1 MQDIADE
8 FKVPRY
14 CLSSSPTHF
23 ISLLFALREW
33 NVQGR
38 IPAKK
43 IVGGKPY
50 TIPGMPPIAPLEL
63 PRNLQGDIKNA
74 EFFLYQ
80 GECLWRAAGVL
91 VNSVYE
97 LESSI
102 IEGLQDYI
110 LLQEVHSNNNNN
122 NNKCKTGRNQVL
134 NRNSN
139 SPVNLVDELLVDQ
152 DPLREESFSYSNQ
165 CPNILAF
172 PAPIAPLDD
181 FF

>member
-1 MQDIADE
+1 LQDIADE
-8 FKVPRY
+8 FKIPRY

-23 ISLLFALREW
+23 ISLLFALREL

-43 IVGGKPY
+43 IIGGKPY

-63 PRNLQGDIKNA
+63 PRTLQGDIKTA
-74 EFFLYQ
+74 EFLLYQ

-110 LLQEVHSNNNNN
+110 LLQELHSNNNNN
-122 NNKCKTGRNQVL
+122 CKTGRNQVL

-139 SPVNLVDELLVDQ
+139 STVNLVD
-152 DPLREESFSYSNQ
+152 
-165 CPNILAF
+165 
-172 PAPIAPLDD
+172 
-181 FF
+181 

>member
-1 MQDIADE
+1 M
-8 FKVPRY
+8 
-14 CLSSSPTHF
+14 
-23 ISLLFALREW
+23 
-33 NVQGR
+33 
-38 IPAKK
+38 
-43 IVGGKPY
+43 
-50 TIPGMPPIAPLEL
+50 
-63 PRNLQGDIKNA
+63 
-74 EFFLYQ
+74 
-80 GECLWRAAGVL
+80 L

-122 NNKCKTGRNQVL
+122 NKCKTGRNQVL
-134 NRNSN
+134 NRNPN
-139 SPVNLVDELLVDQ
+139 STVNLVDELLVDQ

-165 CPNILAF
+165 CPNILGF